1 MTTGT
6 LNLGNLF
13 SMPICCCS
21 RSLKDAH
28 IPRLFL
34 DLLCLA
40 GLWAEPL
47 ALFRPSPSPL
57 PVTHGDVGTPR
68 FSPYCSLFYLR
79 RLSALLS
86 VLVFVHPSPRFCVSS
101 SNHSPW
107 VMSFTSVTSATI
119 PLRDTPNSVFSHDLM
134 HELLTSLSDFL
145 QVVCS
150 QGPLNFFS

>member
-47 ALFRPSPSPL
+47 ALFRPSPLSPPRDTRGRGDASVLALLL
-57 PVTHGDVGTPR
+57 PFLSQTSLCSSLRACLCPPIPTVLRFFLQSFSLGDVI
-68 FSPYCSLFYLR
+68 
-79 RLSALLS
+79 
-86 VLVFVHPSPRFCVSS
+86 HFC
-101 SNHSPW
+101 
-107 VMSFTSVTSATI
+107 
-119 PLRDTPNSVFSHDLM
+119 DFSH
-134 HELLTSLSDFL
+134 HS
-145 QVVCS
+145 S
-150 QGPLNFFS
+150 QGHSELCV